1 MGRLSQILESV
12 AQYEPHNFVGF
23 FFPLRD
29 FVEEFLVNELKRGR
43 LDINARP
50 VVDIVSDIKAH
61 LAMFPATQII
71 AQQDI
76 VFYTEFAV
84 GRAESA
90 QNARDTEMTFLTYI
104 VDKNHLQDTLYF
116 KTFGGLKPTA
126 DWRRMMK
133 KSKVFRPV
141 SPVTLDAL
149 NTPPCEDD
157 PSEFDTID
165 DFFGLVNSLSSDE
178 STRPD
183 GLVCTPDNF
192 AMFPPS
198 VRS

>member
-1 MGRLSQILESV
+1 MNAKSLGRLSQILESV
-12 AQYEPHNFVGF
+12 AQYEPSNFVGF

-29 FVEEFLVNELKRGR
+29 LVEEFLINELKRGR
-43 LDINARP
+43 LDVNARP

-61 LAMFPATQII
+61 LSTFPATQII

-90 QNARDTEMTFLTYI
+90 QNARDTEMSFLTYI
-104 VDKNHLQDTLYF
+104 VDKNHLQEALYF

-126 DWRRMMK
+126 DWRRMMR
-133 KSKVFRPV
+133 KSVA
-141 SPVTLDAL
+141 PVTLDAL

-165 DFFGLVNSLSSDE
+165 DFFGLTSSLSSDE

-183 GLVCTPDNF
+183 GLICTPDNF
-192 AMFPPS
+192 ALFPPA